1 VPNLVIAKPGVG
13 GRVCVF
19 SYSTIDLLA
28 DVAGFFPVG
37 SEFAPVSNPTRVLD
51 TRNGIGI

>member
-1 VPNLVIAKPGVG
+1 MPNLVIAKPGAG

-19 SYSTIDLLA
+19 SYSTVDLLA

-37 SEFAPVSNPTRVLD
+37 SGFVPVPDPTRVLD
-51 TRNGIGI
+51 TRNGIGR